1 MSTQFSDGLRD
12 YGAELEQ
19 WIDDVRIGSANEA
32 FRSVV
37 HGSEI
42 TGAPGQPVGG
52 NPAFYP
58 RGYVGGTLLNSFQLE
73 HGEDVS
79 EISTNII
86 YAPGIEDGV
95 GPHGPITIRSEV
107 GGTGSVSATVS
118 AFDRI
123 VDHVVAEFAR

>member
-12 YGAELEQ
+12 FGAELEE
-19 WIDDVRIGSANEA
+19 WVKDVRIKSAEEVH
-32 FRSVV
+32 RSIV

-52 NPAFYP
+52 NPAHYP
-58 RGYVGGTLLNSFQLE
+58 RGYVGGTLLNSWQLE

-79 EISTNII
+79 ESSTNVV

-107 GGTGSVSATVS
+107 GGTGSVAATVS
-118 AFDRI
+118 GFDRI
-123 VDHVVAEFAR
+123 VDHVAKELG